1 MIRTLYQI
9 TIAVVF
15 AAAILVLVAQIFM
28 RYETAILSVM
38 TP

>member
-1 MIRTLYQI
+1 MIRTLYQLAI
-9 TIAVVF
+9 TVTF
-15 AAAILVLVAQIFM
+15 AAAVLVLVAQIFM